1 MTLNFIQKNTF
12 NMRQISLMNLAAS
25 QLGMKNGTKSLIPN
39 LRRAYSITSP
49 TKSLDILRKNL
60 QDAINKDIDNVLKKY
75 VDVSSSV
82 HKIWASFLYFYSCF
96 EQFYYKSMQCC

>member
-1 MTLNFIQKNTF
+1 
-12 NMRQISLMNLAAS
+12 MRQVSLMNLAAS
-25 QLGMKNGTKSLIPN
+25 QLGMKNGTKSLIPS

-75 VDVSSSV
+75 VDVSYV
-82 HKIWASFLYFYSCF
+82 LF
-96 EQFYYKSMQCC
+96 